1 MRFKRIYLRN
11 IRSYER
17 QEILFPE
24 GSLLLA
30 GDIGSGKTSVL
41 QAIEYALFGL
51 QPGQKGSSLL
61 RNNAS
66 SGEVILEME
75 IDGYDIVIERKLK
88 RGNKAINNDYSAI
101 TIDGEKIESSITE
114 VKTKIISL
122 LNYPS
127 EFIKKNNLLYRYTVY
142 TPQEQMK
149 QIILEDSET
158 RLNVLRH
165 IFGIDKYKRIRENL
179 IIFLNRLKEESKVLQ
194 GEIKTIG
201 EDKSRVE
208 FKISSLSNID
218 FKIKEKELELSV
230 KIKERKSVE
239 LAVQEL
245 EKKLEEKQKFEKEV
259 EKTNILL
266 TSKQESLFLLNKE
279 SAEIAKN
286 ISEIANLYKENEY
299 KSAID
304 NIKEKENKIEFLNS
318 KYIFIESQINS
329 LSQLVKEQKLKKDR
343 FLDLKI
349 CPTCLQPVSDSH
361 KHSISNDIGNVILQ
375 SSAKISSLEKDSKE
389 VQNLLK
395 IEKEEKESLSK
406 KKTEFEILR
415 SKIEYMEKSKNKLK
429 DGERLRDTLEKDIN
443 LLSKHTDSLKEAIF
457 KFSAF
462 DNLYKIKQEELKKAF
477 VAEKNTEISIAEF
490 KKELELT
497 KREISELSDLLKK
510 KEKSKLKLAEILE
523 LSDWLSNQFLNLIGY
538 IERNIMIKLRLEFSQ
553 LFNKWFH
560 ILAGE
565 SFEVQIDETF
575 TPLIL
580 QGDIEMEYSF
590 LSGGERTALA
600 LAYRLAL
607 NQTVNSMLS
616 QIKTRDIVIL
626 DEPTE
631 GFSETQ
637 IEKMRD
643 VFEELSVSQ
652 LIIVSHEQKIEGFI
666 DNIIRIKKQGNSS
679 YLEQETPIP

>member
-1 MRFKRIYLRN
+1 MRFKRLYLKN
-11 IRSYER
+11 IRSYEK

-61 RNNAS
+61 RNNAP
-66 SGEVILEME
+66 SGEVMLEMD
-75 IDGYDIVIERKLK
+75 IDGQNIIIERKLR
-88 RGNKAINNDYSAI
+88 RGSKSISNDYSAI

-122 LNYPS
+122 LNYPT
-127 EFIKKNNLLYRYTVY
+127 EFIKKNNILYRYTVY

-179 IIFLNRLKEESKVLQ
+179 MTFLTYLKEESKILQ
-194 GEIKTIG
+194 GEIKTIDD
-201 EDKSRVE
+201 EKLRIDSKS
-208 FKISSLSNID
+208 SSLSNIGI
-218 FKIKEKELELSV
+218 KIKEKELELTV
-230 KIKERKSVE
+230 KIKERKSTE

-266 TSKQESLFLLNKE
+266 NSKQESLFLLNKE
-279 SAEIAKN
+279 SAELIKN
-286 ISEIANLYKENEY
+286 ISEISNLYNEEDY
-299 KSAID
+299 KFIIEK
-304 NIKEKENKIEFLNS
+304 IKEKDNNIDSLNS
-318 KYIFIESQINS
+318 KYMSIESQINS
-329 LSQLVKEQKLKKDR
+329 LSQLVKEQKLKKEK
-343 FLDLKI
+343 FLNLKI
-349 CPTCLQPVSDSH
+349 CPTCLQPVSDNH
-361 KHSISNDIGNVILQ
+361 KHSISSDIDNIIIN
-375 SSAKISSLEKDSKE
+375 SSRKISSLEENKKE
-389 VQNLLK
+389 LQNLLK
-395 IEKEEKESLSK
+395 KEKDNKDGLNK
-406 KKTEFEILR
+406 RKTEFEILKL
-415 SKIEYMEKSKNKLK
+415 KIEYIEKAKTKLK
-429 DGERLRDTLEKDIN
+429 ESERLKDTLEKDIN
-443 LLSKHTDSLKEAIF
+443 LLSKHIDSLKEAIL
-457 KFSAF
+457 KFSTF
-462 DNLYKIKQEELKKAF
+462 DNLYRLKQEDLKMAF
-477 VAEKNTEISIAEF
+477 LAEKNTEISLAEF
-490 KKELELT
+490 NKELELT
-497 KREISELSDLLKK
+497 KREISELSELIRK
-510 KEKSKLKLAEILE
+510 KEKSRTKLSEILG
-523 LSDWLSNQFLNLIGY
+523 LSDWLSNQFLNLISY

-565 SFEVQIDETF
+565 NFEVQLDETF

-580 QGDIEMEYSF
+580 QGEIEMEYSF

-607 NQTVNSMLS
+607 NQTVNSILS

-643 VFEELSVSQ
+643 VFEELSVEQ
-652 LIIVSHEQKIEGFI
+652 LILVRHERKIESFI
-666 DNIIRIKKQGNSS
+666 GNIMRIKKQGNNS
-679 YLEQETPIP
+679 YLENLL